1 VVALGAP
8 LFTYHTESAGPFLPD
23 GATLFQMTDDA
34 DAASWLPT
42 GTSILTSL
50 HHGVADLLAR
60 PAPPKR
66 PRQKGRTRAERVAP
80 SATISVD
87 YLMQTIAE
95 LRPPDSIIAEE
106 GPTSRA
112 SMQAHMPIDRS
123 QGFFSCSS
131 GGLGFG
137 LPAAVGIALGK
148 PGEKVIAVIG
158 DGSSMFA
165 IQGLWTAGQL
175 RLPMTFVII
184 RNGRYQALEDFG
196 VHFGLAP
203 PGTKLPA
210 LDFVA
215 LAAGHG
221 IEGHRVDRPDALA
234 GTLRQAFAAERPV
247 LVEVVV
253 D

>member
-1 VVALGAP
+1 
-8 LFTYHTESAGPFLPD
+8 
-23 GATLFQMTDDA
+23 
-34 DAASWLPT
+34 
-42 GTSILTSL
+42 
-50 HHGVADLLAR
+50 
-60 PAPPKR
+60 
-66 PRQKGRTRAERVAP
+66 
-80 SATISVD
+80 
-87 YLMQTIAE
+87 
-95 LRPPDSIIAEE
+95 
-106 GPTSRA
+106 
-112 SMQAHMPIDRS
+112 MQARMPIDRS

-165 IQGLWTAGQL
+165 IQSLWTAGQL
-175 RLPMTFVII
+175 RLPMAVVII

-196 VHFGLAP
+196 VHFGLTP

-221 IEGHRVDRPDALA
+221 IAGHRVDRPDALA
-234 GTLRQAFAAERPV
+234 GTLRQAFAAEYPV
-247 LVEVVV
+247 LVEVIV